1 MNCLE
6 VFSLINRIIVTTFG
20 ILFSY
25 KVFFIIVGMFWK
37 RKFPKSKQNHKYGIV
52 IAARN
57 EEKVIGN
64 LIDSIAKQDYPKEL
78 ITVFVVADN
87 CTDQTATIAR
97 NHGAICYERFDKDHR
112 TKGYALQFLF
122 DRIEDDYK
130 RNSFEGFFVFDAD
143 NLLMTDYIARMN
155 DAFDSG
161 EKIITSYRNTKN
173 FDDNWVSA
181 SYALHWLRSNR
192 FNHIPRSYF
201 HLATNIQGTGF
212 LFASEIVKDG
222 WDYVSLTE
230 DRALTA
236 DAVTKGYKISFCNEA
251 EFFDEQPTNLKIAF
265 RQRIRWGKGHLQ
277 AFTEK
282 GKQLLV
288 GTFKQKSFACYD
300 IFMQCFPIVI
310 VNFFWGIVYN
320 IVRISFFISLGT
332 FITGTGSILLAL
344 IQGIGMTWLTDTLL
358 SSYVI
363 FVERKRIKKM
373 SFFKKLWFVLMCP
386 MFDVIGIIATCI
398 AFFVKVTW
406 KPIPHTSKINIDNL
420 TGNSTNSDDL
430 LEKSIDSNIIS
441 NEIVI
446 NTETK

>member
-1 MNCLE
+1 
-6 VFSLINRIIVTTFG
+6 
-20 ILFSY
+20 
-25 KVFFIIVGMFWK
+25 
-37 RKFPKSKQNHKYGIV
+37 
-52 IAARN
+52 
-57 EEKVIGN
+57 
-64 LIDSIAKQDYPKEL
+64 
-78 ITVFVVADN
+78 
-87 CTDQTATIAR
+87 
-97 NHGAICYERFDKDHR
+97 
-112 TKGYALQFLF
+112 
-122 DRIEDDYK
+122 
-130 RNSFEGFFVFDAD
+130 
-143 NLLMTDYIARMN
+143 
-155 DAFDSG
+155 
-161 EKIITSYRNTKN
+161 
-173 FDDNWVSA
+173 
-181 SYALHWLRSNR
+181 
-192 FNHIPRSYF
+192 
-201 HLATNIQGTGF
+201 
-212 LFASEIVKDG
+212 
-222 WDYVSLTE
+222 
-230 DRALTA
+230 
-236 DAVTKGYKISFCNEA
+236 
-251 EFFDEQPTNLKIAF
+251 
-265 RQRIRWGKGHLQ
+265 
-277 AFTEK
+277 
-282 GKQLLV
+282 
-288 GTFKQKSFACYD
+288 
-300 IFMQCFPIVI
+300 MQCFPIVI